1 MCRKNDSRVFVF
13 GAGVSKAVAGAPV
26 MKELFSKMKERYEDE
41 RKRPDCPEGNNR
53 IAWFKMIQKFI
64 EKLESEAKKRF
75 GQIEKR
81 KDVQITNTVRENIE
95 YLITLLDMH
104 TEYGAR
110 FEFEEFGADW
120 SPYPFIPFPNI
131 GRDEIKEIRRHL
143 ATYLYL
149 CLSDLDDKNGIL
161 LKFFQE
167 QLRPTDHLITFN
179 YDLLIEKTLWQI
191 NQWSPV
197 GGYVG
202 VEQLE
207 NKQDREDLIE
217 TGCGCSAH
225 KILKLHGSINWKW
238 KYPGLQPKV
247 NPVISL
253 DNLEKWNFFFSRL
266 KRILRRNPTQPS
278 GKEEV
283 QISKG
288 YAGGHSPAWILPSYI
303 KVFIKAPF
311 LVNVWREAQRI
322 LAQAKR
328 LVLLGYSFPVED
340 SQSQLLLASLPDD
353 CSILI
358 VDPQA
363 NIIKTRMNKLFQ
375 SFNISV
381 QNIEFEKWVQQ
392 ECLGL

>member
-1 MCRKNDSRVFVF
+1 MF

-26 MKELFSKMKERYEDE
+26 MKELFSKMEERYEDE
-41 RKRPDCPEGNNR
+41 RKRPDCAEGNNR

-64 EKLESEAKKRF
+64 EKLEGEAKKRF

-120 SPYPFIPFPNI
+120 SSYPFIPLANTS
-131 GRDEIKEIRRHL
+131 REEMEEIRGHL

-149 CLSDLDDKNGIL
+149 CLCGLDDNNSIL
-161 LKFFQE
+161 LKFLIE
-167 QLRPTDHLITFN
+167 QLRPSDHLITFN

-207 NKQDREDLIE
+207 NKEDKKDLIGAE
-217 TGCGCSAH
+217 RGYSAH
-225 KILKLHGSINWKW
+225 KILKLHGSINWQW
-238 KYPGLQPKV
+238 EYPGLQPKV

-253 DNLEKWNFFFSRL
+253 DNWEKWDFFFPEL
-266 KRILRRNPTQPS
+266 KEILRRNPTQPT
-278 GKEEV
+278 GRGEAL
-283 QISKG
+283 ISKG
-288 YAGGHSPAWILPSYI
+288 YAGGHSPAWIIPSYI
-303 KVFIKAPF
+303 KIFGKNPF
-311 LVNVWREAQRI
+311 LIKIWQAAQRI
-322 LAQAKR
+322 LIQTKR
-328 LVLLGYSFPVED
+328 LVLLGYSFPAED
-340 SQSQLLLASLPDD
+340 SQSQLLLTSLPAD

-358 VDPQA
+358 VDPSA
-363 NIIKTRMNKLFQ
+363 DAIKTRIGKLLQF
-375 SFNISV
+375 SDISV
-381 QNIEFEKWVQQ
+381 QNIKFEDWTKKG
-392 ECLGL
+392 CPGL